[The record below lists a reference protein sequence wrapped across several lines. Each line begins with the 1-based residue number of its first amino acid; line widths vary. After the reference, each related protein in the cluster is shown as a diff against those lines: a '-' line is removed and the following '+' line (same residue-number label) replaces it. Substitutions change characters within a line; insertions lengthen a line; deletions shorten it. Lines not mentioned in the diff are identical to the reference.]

1 MEGVVATF
9 HRNVPSEDKDA
20 PGVANLIVLAAL
32 GDFVFALPTLY
43 PWADAAFFI
52 VLRSRLASSLIA
64 GLVVFFFKDATV
76 FPHLVDLRRSSVM
89 ADSGTPAI
97 PRKISSIL
105 ASLGS
110 TSFALTS
117 AIVYSLSSRAAR
129 VVMCLAVLLFKG
141 RICQFA
147 IHFEVMRL
155 FGNPQKKT
163 PTSTRTKKY
172 NKASHA
178 AQKEEGTHVLL

>member
-1 MEGVVATF
+1 MEEEDEEVLVVVVVVEEEEVAVDDVVDVGGSEVEAGAATF
-9 HRNVPSEDKDA
+9 HRNVPSEDMDA

-64 GLVVFFFKDATV
+64 GLVVFFFKEATV
-76 FPHLVDLRRSSVM
+76 FPHLVDFRRSSVM
-89 ADSGTPAI
+89 ADSGTAAI

-129 VVMCLAVLLFKG
+129 DVMLCLSPLRLL
-141 RICQFA
+141 
-147 IHFEVMRL
+147 
-155 FGNPQKKT
+155 
-163 PTSTRTKKY
+163 
-172 NKASHA
+172 
-178 AQKEEGTHVLL
+178 